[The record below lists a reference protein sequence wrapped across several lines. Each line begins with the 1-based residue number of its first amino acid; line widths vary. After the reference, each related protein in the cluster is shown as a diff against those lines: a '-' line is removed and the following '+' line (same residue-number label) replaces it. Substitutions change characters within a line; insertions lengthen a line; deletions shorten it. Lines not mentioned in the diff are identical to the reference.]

1 MTTVLRPQYFVFS
14 FLLLLA
20 LTGAS
25 AVSAAEGTPTLPP
38 AKDVRIVVD
47 ISGSMRDS
55 DPQNLRQPAVRLL
68 ARMLPEDTRS
78 GVWTFGQYVNMLVP
92 SGEVSSNWRDRAV
105 ERSGE
110 INSVALRTNIGE
122 ALEVASDDFYG
133 DRQFDNTH
141 FILLTDGVVDI
152 SPQATVNARER
163 NRILDEVVERIRSR
177 GATIHTIALS
187 ENADLALLERLAVE
201 TGGTFSV
208 APDAESLNRVFAE
221 TLNTAAPQ
229 PEVPIRDNGFTVSDD
244 VEEFTAL
251 IFHESE
257 DAPLAL
263 VSPGGQ
269 RIEATITPDNVRW
282 YAEGEYDLITVT
294 EPQAGDWQIDGQLG
308 EQSRVTV
315 VSDLRM
321 AVSPIP
327 NFFYTGQPVSIE
339 AAFYEK
345 DKPISNPDFLGV
357 LDVSLTLKTEDGRSG
372 TKPLSGETPPGDGVY
387 SDTIEKLNEPGTY
400 DLTLSADGKTF
411 ARQYSSRITLR
422 PPVNVEV
429 KAEGQGSDARY
440 VVEVRPE
447 HPELDIQQ
455 SELGIQ
461 VGAPE
466 QSGQPGFEA
475 VPFDQDGGLWRAT
488 VAPSTGDGEYPV
500 RLRFRG
506 QTNNGLALNY
516 APSPFVAEF
525 PRADAGGTAYT
536 SLSAP
541 TVTAAEVAGDVEIP
555 SEPDNQAP
563 LMGPETAEQPQA
575 EPAQPATELEQ
586 PETVQPD
593 PAGEQVAETAEEP
606 QAQPEEDIA
615 SPIDVSQVETPAE
628 EPSPV
633 EEEAPFWAQMP
644 LWVWAALGGVV
655 VLGVAAFAV
664 VKVRR
669 KNKEAPAD
677 TESASSGEGEETE
690 EEVVP
695 PVVEPAE
702 EEEPEPET
710 EEPLAE
716 MEAPDEE
723 PEPEPPVAEPSA
735 DLEKPS
741 ADLEKPSED
750 LETSSVDPE
759 ELSVDPEDPST
770 DIDQPQTEVEEP
782 EEPKAADTEVPVLED
797 TETDVENS
805 DILNEAGGTEEWP
818 DEVEPPIASTEVP
831 GEEDLEGADETADE
845 IERFLAEARQGQD
858 DLDIENEDILEEPES
873 PATENVEDDEHM
885 LEDFDL
891 SDIDDLPDLDEEP
904 DEDAS
909 KGELERRRQ
918 K

>member
-1 MTTVLRPQYFVFS
+1 MIF
-14 FLLLLA
+14 A
-20 LTGAS
+20 GAS
-25 AVSAAEGTPTLPP
+25 SAEEVPPLPP

-68 ARMLPEDTRS
+68 ARMLPEDARS

-92 SGEVSSNWRDRAV
+92 SGEVSPDWRDRAV
-105 ERSGE
+105 ERSDE

-141 FILLTDGVVDI
+141 FILLTDGVVDV

-163 NRILDEVVERIRSR
+163 NRILDDVVERIRSR

-187 ENADLALLERLAVE
+187 DNADLALLERLAVE
-201 TGGTFSV
+201 TGGTFAV

-244 VEEFTAL
+244 VKEFTAL
-251 IFHESE
+251 IFREVE
-257 DAPLAL
+257 ETPLAL
-263 VSPGGQ
+263 ISPDGQ
-269 RIEATITPDNVRW
+269 RIEVTRTPDNVRW

-345 DKPISNPDFLGV
+345 DKPITNTDFLGV

-372 TKPLSGETPPGDGVY
+372 TKSLSGETPPDDGVY
-387 SDTIEKLNEPGTY
+387 TDTIEKLSEPGTY

-411 ARQYSSRITLR
+411 ARQYASRVTLR

-429 KAEGQGSDARY
+429 RAEGQGSDARY

-455 SELGIQ
+455 SEVEIQ
-461 VGAPE
+461 VGAPD
-466 QSGQPGFEA
+466 QSGDPGFETLA
-475 VPFDQDGGLWRAT
+475 FDQEAGLWRTTIA
-488 VAPSTGDGEYPV
+488 ASKGDGEYPV

-506 QTNNGLALNY
+506 QTNGGLAFNY

-525 PRADAGGTAYT
+525 PRGDADGAAYT

-541 TVTAAEVAGDVEIP
+541 TVTTAKVAEDVEAP
-555 SEPDNQAP
+555 SEPDGQAP
-563 LMGPETAEQPQA
+563 LLGPETAEQPQA
-575 EPAQPATELEQ
+575 EEGTPVTEPEQPAVQSEPVEEQ
-586 PETVQPD
+586 SSGPV
-593 PAGEQVAETAEEP
+593 EEP
-606 QAQPEEDIA
+606 QAQPEEDIV

-628 EPSPV
+628 EAPA
-633 EEEAPFWAQMP
+633 EEEASFWEQIP
-644 LWVWAALGGVV
+644 LWVWGALGGVV
-655 VLGVAAFAV
+655 ILGGAAFGIMTA
-664 VKVRR
+664 RR
-669 KNKEAPAD
+669 KKKEAPDEA
-677 TESASSGEGEETE
+677 SPASSDEGEVTE
-690 EEVVP
+690 PEAVP
-695 PVVEPAE
+695 PVVEPE
-702 EEEPEPET
+702 EEDKPEAEA

-716 MEAPDEE
+716 MDLPEADEQ
-723 PEPEPPVAEPSA
+723 EPEPPVAVPATDLDEPSA
-735 DLEKPS
+735 DFEAPSADIEKPS
-741 ADLEKPSED
+741 ADD
-750 LETSSVDPE
+750 E
-759 ELSVDPEDPST
+759 EPST
-770 DIDQPQTEVEEP
+770 ESEQPPIASEEP
-782 EEPKAADTEVPVLED
+782 GPKAADSADVPVLEE
-797 TETDVENS
+797 TEVNVVD
-805 DILNEAGGTEEWP
+805 EASGTEEWP

-831 GEEDLEGADETADE
+831 GEEDLTGADEKADE
-845 IERFLAEARQGQD
+845 IERFLAEARRDQD

-909 KGELERRRQ
+909 RGESERRRQ